1 MRTDEEIISRSKE
14 LSKDL
19 TFLPWAMQLWAYLSF
34 DKAREGLEELGFW
47 GEDDDGT
54 GWIVFHRDFES
65 IKKRLIDHKT
75 FIRSKYDE
83 NNLNKKI
90 LNDDYHFL
98 YDVDICSKVSIKG
111 YFINW
116 LWLMEDDNGME
127 KAIKT
132 NNLYDLFSYLDER
145 YG

>member
-1 MRTDEEIISRSKE
+1 MRTDEEIISRSKK
-14 LSKDL
+14 LSENL
-19 TFLPWAMQLWAYLSF
+19 TFLPWAIQLWAYLSF
-34 DKAREGLEELGFW
+34 SKAREGLGLFEEY
-47 GEDDDGT
+47 DDGT
-54 GWIVFHRDFES
+54 GWITFHRDFES
-65 IKKRLIDHKT
+65 IKKCLIDHKT

-83 NNLNKKI
+83 NDLKKKI
-90 LNDDYHFL
+90 LND
-98 YDVDICSKVSIKG
+98 VDIFSKASIKG

-116 LWLMEDDNGME
+116 LWLMEDVNGME

>member
-1 MRTDEEIISRSKE
+1 MRNDEEIISRSKK
-14 LSKDL
+14 LSENL
-19 TFLPWAMQLWAYLSF
+19 TFLPWAIQLWAYLSF
-34 DKAREGLEELGFW
+34 SNVREGLGLFEEY
-47 GEDDDGT
+47 DDGT
-54 GWIVFHRDFES
+54 GWITFHRDFES

-75 FIRSKYDE
+75 LIRSKYNE
-83 NNLNKKI
+83 NALKDKI
-90 LNDDYHFL
+90 LTNDGTT
-98 YDVDICSKVSIKG
+98 DIINKFYSKG

-132 NNLYDLFSYLDER
+132 NNLYDLFSYLDKK

>member
-1 MRTDEEIISRSKE
+1 MRTDEEIISRSKK
-14 LSKDL
+14 LSENL
-19 TFLPWAMQLWAYLSF
+19 TFLPWAIQLWAYLSF
-34 DKAREGLEELGFW
+34 SNVREGLGLFEEY
-47 GEDDDGT
+47 DDGT

-65 IKKRLIDHKT
+65 IKKRIIGHKT
-75 FIRSKYDE
+75 FIRSKYNE
-83 NNLNKKI
+83 NALKDKI
-90 LNDDYHFL
+90 LINDGT
-98 YDVDICSKVSIKG
+98 DILNNFYNNKG

-132 NNLYDLFSYLDER
+132 NNLYDLFSYLDKR